1 MFGAFKNHCSF
12 SLYKA
17 AYMTDNEIAES
28 VKAGKKFGFMDKLKD
43 VSVLPARR
51 ILVSYIHEVMANTEK
66 GTKKEIP
73 ISDKPKV
80 LETPYYFSA
89 VLNSNQDAKS
99 VWKEKSDA
107 FQKDYLIWI
116 MDAKTEVTR
125 QKRMEQS
132 LEWIVEGKGRFWQ
145 YTKK

>member
-1 MFGAFKNHCSF
+1 
-12 SLYKA
+12 
-17 AYMTDNEIAES
+17 
-28 VKAGKKFGFMDKLKD
+28 MDKVKD
-43 VSVLPARR
+43 VSVLPAWK
-51 ILVSYIHEVMANTEK
+51 ISVSYIQEVMANNEK

-99 VWKEKSDA
+99 VWKEKFDA
-107 FQKDYLIWI
+107 FRKDYLIWI

-125 QKRMEQS
+125 QKRMELS

>member
-17 AYMTDNEIAES
+17 EFMTDNEIAEN

-43 VSVLPARR
+43 VSVLPARK
-51 ILVSYIHEVMANTEK
+51 ISVSYIQELMAINEK
-66 GTKKEIP
+66 GTKKKIP
-73 ISDKPKV
+73 KSDKPKV
-80 LETPYYFSA
+80 LETLNYFSA
-89 VLNSNQDAKS
+89 ILNSNQDAKS

-107 FQKDYLIWI
+107 FRKDYLIWI
-116 MDAKTEVTR
+116 MDAKTKVTR

-132 LEWIVEGKGRFWQ
+132 LEWIAEGKGRFWK